1 MAGRM
6 ALVGGDEFRSGC
18 EEMDSEILKA
28 TGKSRPRVLIIP
40 TAAVEGNP
48 AKAAANGVNHF
59 ASLGAEAE
67 ALMVLNSADADDS
80 FLVSAIDDADLIYLT
95 GGNPRHLLDTLRGS
109 ELLSRIEKALEG
121 DAILVG
127 SSAGAMVMGSWM
139 RFREWSEALGLV
151 SGTATLP
158 HHERANPADTAAE
171 LGRTAPS
178 DITALGID
186 GMSGCL
192 GSSGSWTALGSGAVT
207 VYGKS
212 GWQRYTAG
220 DKFSLS

>member
-1 MAGRM
+1 MAGMM
-6 ALVGGDEFRSGC
+6 ALVGGDEFRSGG

-28 TGKSRPRVLIIP
+28 TGKPRPKVLIIP
-40 TAAVEGNP
+40 TAAAESNP
-48 AKAAANGVNHF
+48 AKAAANGVDHF
-59 ASLGAEAE
+59 TSLGADAE
-67 ALMVLNSADADDS
+67 ALMVLDSADANDS
-80 FLVSAIDDADLIYLT
+80 SLVDQIDNADLIYLT
-95 GGNPRHLLDTLRGS
+95 GGNPRHLLDALRGS

-121 DAILVG
+121 NAILAG

>member
-1 MAGRM
+1 M

-40 TAAVEGNP
+40 TAAVDGNP
-48 AKAAANGVNHF
+48 AKAAANGVTHF
-59 ASLGAEAE
+59 ASLGADPE
-67 ALMVLNSADADDS
+67 ALMVLNSADANDS
-80 FLVSAIDDADLIYLT
+80 SLVSAIDDADLIYLT

-121 DAILVG
+121 NAILAG